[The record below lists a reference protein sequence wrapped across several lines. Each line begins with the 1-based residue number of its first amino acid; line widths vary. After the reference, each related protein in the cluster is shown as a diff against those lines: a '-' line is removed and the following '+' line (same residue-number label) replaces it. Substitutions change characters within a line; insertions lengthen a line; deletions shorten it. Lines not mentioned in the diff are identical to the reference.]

1 MNKTIYKAFIFYM
14 RKKILF
20 SFWMLL
26 LVISSCKR
34 VDEASWNTR
43 IKTPLAE
50 ADLSL
55 TDLIADSLLLSDD
68 DGAYRLIYEYET
80 LLDSFGDVLNVP
92 DTLNQVSVSLNQLI
106 LEDRTLTDTITLRE
120 IMPESR
126 FLDGTTVPLPAQ
138 DITSAGAQEIDISEA
153 FFRKA
158 KFKKGF
164 LEIGIH
170 NDLPVYV
177 DLIVFKLYNKSNLAE
192 IANDTFTDIAPFS
205 SAYKSISLAG
215 KEVDGILVGELI
227 RVKTRASAGP
237 VLIDADKGLRLEL
250 KVTGL
255 EPEYATAVFPSQTL
269 IQENQEVTYK
279 FGGPEITVMRIRS
292 GYVKMKVVSTLEEE
306 IVLNYSIP
314 QSSYKGQPGTPLV
327 KEVRVPPAPRGKT
340 SSIDQLFSIADYEV
354 LYKGKDPNNPPF
366 TNTVYSELSARM
378 ESSGKE
384 RYIALSD
391 SVFIIFGLVD
401 IVPEFAIG
409 DFGKKTYSINE
420 KEAIKAFKNITG
432 TLSLESVNM
441 SLLLENAFGI
451 EADLQIKNLNG
462 INNRNGKSAKLWSA
476 DLDQVITLPRA
487 MNPPLTSTYRILTF
501 NNQNSTLKPFIEN
514 LPDQLHSEFNI
525 VSRPRGSNNY
535 TDFVFFDSY
544 LKARLRLD
552 MPIHFGA
559 DNLRLIQKRDW
570 DLTKNQE
577 RSDRI
582 KSGTLT
588 VLIENDFPLSANIQ
602 IEFLSDTEE
611 VLTTL
616 FPSGSAGEAA
626 AGMITPGQEKTTAP
640 GSSRLSVEVNEA
652 KMALVKQAKYIRI
665 ISTLN
670 TPGSERYKI
679 FDHYKINVKVLADF
693 IYEQRL

>member
-1 MNKTIYKAFIFYM
+1 M
-14 RKKILF
+14 KKGILL

-26 LVISSCKR
+26 LLWVGCKR
-34 VDEASWNTR
+34 VDEAAWNTR
-43 IKTPLAE
+43 IAAPLAE
-50 ADLSL
+50 ADLKL
-55 TDLIADSLLLSDD
+55 TDLIADSLLISDD
-68 DGAYRLIYEYET
+68 EGAYRLIYSYET
-80 LLDSFGDVLNVP
+80 LLDSFGDYLNVP
-92 DTLNQVSVSLNQLI
+92 DTLNQVSVSLNKLI
-106 LEDRTLTDTITLRE
+106 LEDRTLTDTITLKE
-120 IMPESR
+120 IMPESK
-126 FLDGTTVPLPAQ
+126 FLDGTTVPLPEQ
-138 DITSAGAQEIDISEA
+138 DIKNAGKQEIDITEA

-177 DLIVFKLYNKSNLAE
+177 DLIVFKLYNKSNLEE

-205 SAYKSISLAG
+205 SAFKSISLAG
-215 KEVDGILVGELI
+215 KEVDGILVGELV
-227 RVKTRASAGP
+227 RVKTRASSGP

-269 IQENQEVTYK
+269 IQENQEVTYR

-292 GYVKMKVVSTLEEE
+292 GYVKMKVISTIEEE
-306 IVLNYSIP
+306 IVLNYTIP
-314 QSSYKGQPGTPLV
+314 QSSYKGQPGTPLI
-327 KEVRVPPAPRGKT
+327 KEVRVPPAPRGQS

-354 LYKGKDPNNPPF
+354 LYKGKDPLNPPF

-384 RYIALSD
+384 RYIALTD

-409 DFGKKTYSINE
+409 DFGKKTYSIDE

-441 SLLLENAFGI
+441 SLLFENAFGI
-451 EADLQIKNLNG
+451 EADLQVKNLNG

-476 DLDQVITLPRA
+476 ALDDVITLPRA
-487 MNPPLTSTYRILTF
+487 YNPPLTPTYRILTF
-501 NNQNSTLKPFIEN
+501 NDQNSTLKPFIEN
-514 LPDQLHSEFNI
+514 LPDQVHTQFDI

-544 LKARLRLD
+544 LKATLRLD
-552 MPIHFGA
+552 MPVQFGA
-559 DNLRLIQKRDW
+559 DNLKLVQKRPW
-570 DLTKNQE
+570 DLNQNQQ

-582 KSGTLT
+582 KSGIIT
-588 VLIENDFPLSANIQ
+588 VLVENDFPLAASLQ
-602 IEFLSDTEE
+602 VEFLSETEE

-616 FPSGSAGEAA
+616 FPDGMANDAV
-626 AGMITPGQEKTTAP
+626 AGMILPGQEKTTGP
-640 GSSRLSVEVNEA
+640 GSSRLTVEVNEA
-652 KMALVKQAKYIRI
+652 KMALIRQAKYIRI
-665 ISTLN
+665 ISTLD

>member
-1 MNKTIYKAFIFYM
+1 MK
-14 RKKILF
+14 RLF
-20 SFWMLL
+20 LL
-26 LVISSCKR
+26 FLAGFFLFFASCKR
-34 VDEASWNTR
+34 TEEAAWNAR
-43 IKTPLAE
+43 IMAPLAE

-55 TDLIADSLLLSDD
+55 TDLIADSLLLNDD

-80 LLDSFGDVLNVP
+80 LLDSFGDYLNVP
-92 DTLNQVSVSLNQLI
+92 DTLNQVSVSLNKLI
-106 LEDRTLTDTITLRE
+106 LEDRTLIDTVTLRE

-126 FLDGTTVPLPAQ
+126 FLDGTTVPLPEQ
-138 DITSAGAQEIDISEA
+138 DIKNAGAQEIDITEA

-177 DLIVFKLYNKSNLAE
+177 DMIVFKLYNKSNLAE

-215 KEVDGILVGELI
+215 KEVDGILIGEII
-227 RVKTRASAGP
+227 RVKTRASSGP

-279 FGGPEITVMRIRS
+279 FGGPEVTVMRIRS
-292 GYVKMKVVSTLEEE
+292 GYVKMKVISTIEEE

-314 QSSYKGQPGTPLV
+314 QSSFKGQPGTPLV
-327 KEVRVPPAPRGKT
+327 KEVRVPPAPRGKV
-340 SSIDQLFSIADYEV
+340 SSIDELFSIADYEV

-378 ESSGKE
+378 ESSGQE
-384 RYIALSD
+384 RYISLSD

-401 IVPEFAIG
+401 IIPEFAIG

-420 KEAIKAFKNITG
+420 KEAIKAFRNITG

-451 EADLQIKNLNG
+451 EADLQVKNLNG

-476 DLDQVITLPRA
+476 ALDEVITLPRA

-514 LPDQLHSEFNI
+514 LPDQIHSEFNI

-535 TDFVFFDSY
+535 TDFVFYDSY
-544 LKARLRLD
+544 LKALLRID
-552 MPIHFGA
+552 MPVHFGA
-559 DNLRLIQKRDW
+559 ENLRLVQKRDW
-570 DLTKNQE
+570 DMTKDKN

-582 KSGTLT
+582 KSGTIN
-588 VLIENDFPLSANIQ
+588 VLVENDFPLSASVQ
-602 IEFLSDTEE
+602 IEFLTENDE

-616 FPSGSAGEAA
+616 FPDGAANDAA
-626 AGMITPGQEKTTAP
+626 AGIIQPGQDKTSGP
-640 GSSRLSVEVNEA
+640 GMSRFAIEVNEA
-652 KMALVKQAKYIRI
+652 KMALIKQASQIRI
-665 ISTLN
+665 VSTLD
-670 TPGSERYKI
+670 TPGSARYKI
-679 FDHYKINVKVLADF
+679 YDHYKINVKVLADF